1 MANLVLP
8 ILQLFSSA
16 PPALIYGVVVC
27 DLAIRGGA
35 KLKILYTIALFAAKQ
50 HAAMPWG
57 LKVIRKS
64 GYAQL
69 YSYSRTVPKFNYA
82 HTVSDAYFWSFCDN
96 GLPTY
101 WQHRHLTCK
110 AIYPI
115 AKF

>member
-27 DLAIRGGA
+27 DLAVRGGA
-35 KLKILYTIALFAAKQ
+35 KLKMLYTIALFAAKQ

-64 GYAQL
+64 GYASNFPLIRALCQNL
-69 YSYSRTVPKFNYA
+69 NIRA
-82 HTVSDAYFWSFCDN
+82 HNLRCLLLVI
-96 GLPTY
+96 L
-101 WQHRHLTCK
+101 
-110 AIYPI
+110 
-115 AKF
+115 

>member
-8 ILQLFSSA
+8 ILQLLSSA

-27 DLAIRGGA
+27 DLAVRGGA
-35 KLKILYTIALFAAKQ
+35 KLQILYTIALFAAKQ
-50 HAAMPWG
+50 YAAMPWG
-57 LKVIRKS
+57 LKVLRKS
-64 GYAQL
+64 GATLLVIRALCQNL
-69 YSYSRTVPKFNYA
+69 ITR
-82 HTVSDAYFWSFCDN
+82 SDAYFWSFCDN